1 MCTCISAHQQ
11 PGCVCLHVCLCASVC
26 VFVRCLCSMHA
37 CTSQVLTDFNGEMFG
52 MSDICVPWDLLLLS
66 EVIKGMKPADSSWRA
81 NQVFIFAIIVELS
94 NNVVLPEMHQGPG
107 IQWKFYFFV
116 VFFSFHTSFNRRI
129 SFKKHSTCFS
139 GLHPLS
145 KPFFFTIFT
154 FFPFKFHP
162 SSCFLL
168 VWVLN
173 RVDYTVSLCGWNA
186 ALNL

>member
-1 MCTCISAHQQ
+1 MCTCISVHQQ

-26 VFVRCLCSMHA
+26 VFVRCLCSMNA
-37 CTSQVLTDFNGEMFG
+37 CTSQVFTDFNGEMFG

-81 NQVFIFAIIVELS
+81 KWDFLASWDIAL
-94 NNVVLPEMHQGPG
+94 VLVDYIHCPNL
-107 IQWKFYFFV
+107 F
-116 VFFSFHTSFNRRI
+116 
-129 SFKKHSTCFS
+129 
-139 GLHPLS
+139 
-145 KPFFFTIFT
+145 FFFTIST
-154 FFPFKFHP
+154 FFPFNFLP

>member
-1 MCTCISAHQQ
+1 MLAPAKSSLILMA
-11 PGCVCLHVCLCASVC
+11 
-26 VFVRCLCSMHA
+26 RCLGCQTFA
-37 CTSQVLTDFNGEMFG
+37 CLGICCCWVKSSRAWSQYFH
-52 MSDICVPWDLLLLS
+52 P
-66 EVIKGMKPADSSWRA
+66 DSSWRA

-139 GLHPLS
+139 GPHPLS
-145 KPFFFTIFT
+145 KPFFTTFT

-173 RVDYTVSLCGWNA
+173 RVDYTVSLLLFSIPLA
-186 ALNL
+186 SISPIKHLSFLLSYSSLK